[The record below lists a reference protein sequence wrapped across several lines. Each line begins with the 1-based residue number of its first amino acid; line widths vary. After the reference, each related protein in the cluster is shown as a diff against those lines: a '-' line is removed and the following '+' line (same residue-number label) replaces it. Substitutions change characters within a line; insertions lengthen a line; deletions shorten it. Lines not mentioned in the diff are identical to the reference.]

1 MTTATTRWLPAAL
14 MLILGAMAASAPA
27 AAGALRGWSM
37 QRRAA
42 ATAQH
47 GSDAAPMDLPAG
59 IRVVRDVAYG
69 ADPKER
75 FDVYAPEHARAA
87 PVIFL
92 VHGGGW
98 ARGDKASARVVVHK
112 VARWVP
118 RGLIVISVNYPLLP
132 GTSPLQQARDVA
144 RALAI
149 AQRDT
154 AQWGGDRNKF
164 VLIGHSAGA
173 HLVSLISAE
182 PALALTQGAA
192 PWLGTVALDSAA
204 YDIARIMRVRHLSL
218 YDRAFGDD
226 PAGWAAASPTV
237 QLRARIA
244 PFLAV
249 CSSRRINSCPQAQRF
264 VDKARSL
271 GARARTLPEDLS
283 HRQINGRL
291 GLASEYTSHVEA
303 FMSSL
308 DPSIA
313 RLLDGH

>member
-1 MTTATTRWLPAAL
+1 MLVLVTAA
-14 MLILGAMAASAPA
+14 ISAPA
-27 AAGALRGWSM
+27 AGPLREWST

-42 ATAQH
+42 TAQQD
-47 GSDAAPMDLPAG
+47 GGAAPMDLPAG

-98 ARGDKASARVVVHK
+98 ARGDKASPRVVEHK

-118 RGLIVISVNYPLLP
+118 RGLIVISVNYPLVP
-132 GTSPLQQARDVA
+132 DTNPLQQARDVA

-164 VLIGHSAGA
+164 ILIGHSAGA
-173 HLVSLISAE
+173 HLVALISAE
-182 PALALTQGAA
+182 PALALTQGAV

-204 YDIARIMRVRHLSL
+204 YDVARIMRTRHLRL
-218 YDRAFGDD
+218 YDRAFGND
-226 PAGWAAASPTV
+226 PAEWAATSPTV
-237 QLRARIA
+237 QLRTRIA

-249 CSSRRINSCPQAQRF
+249 CSSRRNNSCPQAQRF

-271 GARARTLPEDLS
+271 GARAQTLPEDLS
-283 HRQINGRL
+283 HGQINSRL
-291 GLASEYTSHVEA
+291 GLASEYTSHVET

-308 DPSIA
+308 DPSLA
-313 RLLDGH
+313 RLLAGH